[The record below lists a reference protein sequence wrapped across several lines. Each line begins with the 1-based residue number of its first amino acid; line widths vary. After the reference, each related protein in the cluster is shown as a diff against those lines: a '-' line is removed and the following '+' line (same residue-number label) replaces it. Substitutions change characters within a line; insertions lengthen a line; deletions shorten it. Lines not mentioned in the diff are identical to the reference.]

1 MTVENILLDC
11 DPGLDD
17 AAAIF
22 LAAGSPRIHVLGIT
36 TVAGNQTIERVTKN
50 AFFVAK
56 MAGMGDVPIA
66 RGSAAQFIV
75 DVVMRE
81 PEKSVTLVATGP
93 LTNVALAA
101 RLEPKIVER
110 VKQVVLMGGACH
122 TGNVGPAME
131 FNIENDPEAAHI
143 VFNEPWQVV
152 MVGLDLTYQARA
164 DKSVRDAF
172 KAIGTPAGDFMYQ
185 TLETFAENY
194 KAWRGFDAP
203 PLHDPCAMAY
213 VIDPTVM
220 EVVPVPI
227 NVETKGAL
235 TAGMTVCDFRRR
247 APEGCHTFAA
257 LKLNV
262 PQFWEMLISSVK
274 AIG

>member
-1 MTVENILLDC
+1 MNFTISTIAKSLAGYLAPSFPGVTFYE
-11 DPGLDD
+11 DPNQQDSKPPMM
-17 AAAIF
+17 F
-22 LAAGSPRIHVLGIT
+22 LQQRY
-36 TVAGNQTIERVTKN
+36 
-50 AFFVAK
+50 
-56 MAGMGDVPIA
+56 
-66 RGSAAQFIV
+66 
-75 DVVMRE
+75 
-81 PEKSVTLVATGP
+81 
-93 LTNVALAA
+93 
-101 RLEPKIVER
+101 
-110 VKQVVLMGGACH
+110 
-122 TGNVGPAME
+122 
-131 FNIENDPEAAHI
+131 AHI
-143 VFNEPWQVV
+143 EPRRNNGYYLRRI
-152 MVGLDLTYQARA
+152 GLDLTYQARA